1 MNRQV
6 WKVVATAF
14 VASITATSAFA
25 ESKIVTGTATAS
37 GASAK
42 LTLKIVIPEFIALR
56 VGTGQIYTNG
66 GQIDEVVFTVPED
79 SATSNIT
86 ISGAGDGKVS
96 VHLVS
101 NVGTVSI
108 RSSAANL
115 TSGSET
121 IPLSQI
127 SVSSDNAN
135 LPHPSFGAITGTSLS
150 PNPGSKVIN
159 TSANWT
165 YSYSHLGGTTPVGAG
180 NFTTEITYTAAK
192 L

>member
-25 ESKIVTGTATAS
+25 ESKIVTGTAGTTS

-79 SATSNIT
+79 SATSNTPIT
-86 ISGAGDGKVS
+86 SSAPVA

-101 NVGTVSI
+101 NVGSVNFGS
-108 RSSAANL
+108 
-115 TSGSET
+115 SGSALTNGDET
-121 IPLSQI
+121 IALSQI
-127 SVSSDNAN
+127 SVNSSNPSLQHPVFNATATT
-135 LPHPSFGAITGTSLS
+135 LTPSSGT
-150 PNPGSKVIN
+150 KVIN
-159 TSANWT
+159 ASTNWT
-165 YSYSHLGGTTPVGAG
+165 FTYNHQGTDTPLGAG
-180 NFTTEITYTAAK
+180 SFTTLITYTAAK
-192 L
+192 P